1 MLEIK
6 GIRASDDFEKHYIQ
20 GKYGAVPY
28 IGDFE
33 F

>member
-6 GIRASDDFEKHYIQ
+6 GRASDDFEKHYIQ

>member
-1 MLEIK
+1 M
-6 GIRASDDFEKHYIQ
+6 GANASDDFEKHYIK

-28 IGDFE
+28 TGEFE